1 MKLKNFFFILS
12 IVFSNNLYST
22 EINVINLDYI
32 IENNKYFKLLI
43 TNIEND
49 QLLYSNIFNKREQ
62 ELQLQINEIN
72 DLKLILDTVEIDKRI
87 NEYNQNLNK
96 FQNDINNFNNHYEN
110 QIIGLKNDILNKLL
124 EVLKNYSIDKQIDLI
139 LDSNSYILS
148 NSSIDITN
156 IILEKL
162 NTIKFEINFEK
173 YK

>member
-1 MKLKNFFFILS
+1 LKLKNFFFILS